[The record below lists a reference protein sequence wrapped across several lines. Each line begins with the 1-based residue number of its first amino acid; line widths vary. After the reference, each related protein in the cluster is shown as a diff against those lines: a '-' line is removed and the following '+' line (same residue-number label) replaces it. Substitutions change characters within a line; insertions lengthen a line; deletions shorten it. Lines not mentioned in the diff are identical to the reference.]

1 MRALFSNSVFIS
13 CLWLGVI
20 ATTLG
25 QDSEQVSDVIEFRT
39 IAIAPYGINEN
50 TASGIYFDAA
60 NLIAKGAGYQLNNKI
75 YPYARIIKEL
85 ITGQTDVTIMFKYK
99 ELEGHVVYVEPFETL
114 KIVVIGLKGV
124 TFESVDNLKGRAL
137 AYLRGAKFSDVIDND
152 PDIIK
157 YDTTDFSQGIKMLK
171 YGRVD
176 GIIGPL
182 DPLLFTAAEMFN
194 GENIFGQP
202 LVVGERTP
210 WVQVSK
216 KGLDRISIKKLKEAF
231 HKMKQE
237 GQLDVLR
244 KKYIRIDHNY

>member
-1 MRALFSNSVFIS
+1 MRALFSNSVLIV
-13 CLWLGVI
+13 CLWLGI
-20 ATTLG
+20 MGTAFG
-25 QDSEQVSDVIEFRT
+25 QSPEQVSDIVEFRT
-39 IAIAPYGINEN
+39 IGIAPYGINNN

-60 NLIAKGAGYQLNNKI
+60 NLIAKGAGYQINNKI

-99 ELEGHVVYVEPFETL
+99 ELEGHVVYVAPFETL

-124 TFESVDNLKGRAL
+124 TFQSIDSLKGRAL

-176 GIIGPL
+176 ALIGPL
-182 DPLLFTAAEMFN
+182 DPILFTSAKMFDN
-194 GENIFGQP
+194 KNIFGRP
-202 LVVGERTP
+202 LVVDERTP
-210 WVQVSK
+210 WVQVSNK
-216 KGLDRISIKKLKEAF
+216 SLGRISIKKLKAAF
-231 HKMKQE
+231 QKMKGA
-237 GQLDVLR
+237 GQLDLLR